1 MMNKYYTVKIYKE
14 TFNWDSKTTSKHQI
28 IEKNFAI
35 KEDAENFGKEYE
47 KRSYKPCVSI
57 DNDYSYFIE
66 ENQSNKAFFKIIYSY
81 INKDSFTERYR
92 TVSDEKYF
100 QSNQDLNSFINEN
113 KESLKGFSINS
124 INILFFE

>member
-1 MMNKYYTVKIYKE
+1 MNKYYTVRIYKE

-28 IEKNFAI
+28 IERIFAI

-57 DNDYSYFIE
+57 DIDFSYFLE
-66 ENQSNKAFFKIIYSY
+66 ENQSNKAFFKINYSY
-81 INKDSFTERYR
+81 IKKDNFTEKD
-92 TVSDEKYF
+92 VSTRDEKYF
-100 QSNQDLNSFINEN
+100 QSNQELNSFINEN

-124 INILFFE
+124 IDVLFFE